1 MTVGNEGEPD
11 DPYGYLYRPGPGD
24 AQGGQ
29 EAPAG
34 FGSSPYVQVGQTR
47 YGQPQPY
54 QQPYAPDPQATQPV
68 PGMSA
73 QPAPGGPPPGQVP
86 SPRRDG
92 GHGGG
97 SRGTSRGGR
106 GPVIGAIVAI
116 VVVVAVIVAVVAMNG
131 DDKDKK
137 NDAATTPSPSTTPSS
152 QSSAPQ
158 SSAAPSSSG
167 PEKIGAVE
175 AEDATLAGG
184 AAKANDGKGY
194 TGNGFVANLVNGSS
208 ISWTAEVPKD
218 GQYYLRIIYSNA
230 ESGKGADG
238 QRQFKPLAVSVNG
251 KASSTPIKL
260 YGLGSDSYGYTWGI
274 VNLKQGSNSLA
285 LSCAEA
291 AGCPVKVDNVSLST
305 TQPTNTD

>member
-54 QQPYAPDPQATQPV
+54 QQPAADPQATQPV
-68 PGMSA
+68 PGMA
-73 QPAPGGPPPGQVP
+73 QQPAPGGPPPGQVP
-86 SPRRDG
+86 PPRRDG

-97 SRGTSRGGR
+97 SRGSSRGGR
-106 GPVIGAIVAI
+106 GPVIGAVVAI

-131 DDKDKK
+131 DDDDKK
-137 NDAATTPSPSTTPSS
+137 KDAATTPPPQTTATA
-152 QSSAPQ
+152 QSSAPPTT
-158 SSAAPSSSG
+158 SAAPSSSG
-167 PEKIGAVE
+167 PEKIGATE
-175 AEDATLAGG
+175 AEEATLAGG

-208 ISWTAEVPKD
+208 ISWTAEVPKE
-218 GQYYLRIIYSNA
+218 GQYYLRVIYSNP
-230 ESGKGADG
+230 ESSKGGDG
-238 QRQFKPLAVSVNG
+238 QRQFKPLTVSVNG
-251 KASSTPIKL
+251 KATSSPIKL
-260 YGLGSDSYGYTWGI
+260 YGLNSDTYGFTWGI
-274 VNLKQGSNSLA
+274 VNLKEGSNSLA
-285 LSCAEA
+285 LTCSEA

-305 TQPTNTD
+305 TQPSNAD

>member
-1 MTVGNEGEPD
+1 MTVGTEGEPD
-11 DPYGYLYRPGPGD
+11 DPYGYLYRPGPGE

-29 EAPAG
+29 AAPEG

-54 QQPYAPDPQATQPV
+54 QPPPAHDPQATQPV
-68 PGMSA
+68 PGVSP
-73 QPAPGGPPPGQVP
+73 QPAPGGGPPPGQVP

-106 GPVIGAIVAI
+106 GPVIGAVVAI

-137 NDAATTPSPSTTPSS
+137 AETGTSPTPSAATSA
-152 QSSAPQ
+152 QSSAPA
-158 SSAAPSSSG
+158 SSAPPSSAG
-167 PEKIGAVE
+167 PERIGAVE

-194 TGNGFVANLVNGSS
+194 TGNGFVAGLGNGSS
-208 ISWTAEVPKD
+208 ITWTAEVPKD
-218 GQYYLRIIYSNA
+218 GQYYLRIVYSNP

-238 QRQFKPLAVSVNG
+238 QRQFKPLAVAANG
-251 KASSTPIKL
+251 KTSSTPIKL
-260 YGLGSDSYGYTWGI
+260 YGLNGDSFGYTWGI
-274 VNLKQGSNSLA
+274 VTLKEGSNSLA
-285 LSCAEA
+285 LTCTEA

-305 TQPTNTD
+305 TQPTSV